1 VNDIMARIGEL
12 LSQHTNLTS
21 HDVQEILAEQHSN
34 RRPFGQIALQWGLCQ
49 PEDLWRA
56 WFDQLAEGSPKVDV
70 HKIGVDSRAVAIVPR
85 HLAQRYHVL
94 PMRLFENQILFAV
107 DHKPEAN
114 LAAELG
120 AALGRTVK
128 FVIAERRQIDDALRT
143 YYAAA

>member
-12 LSQHTNLTS
+12 LSQHTNLSS

-56 WFDQLAEGSPKVDV
+56 WFDQLSEFAPKVDV
-70 HKIGVDSRAVAIVPR
+70 NKIGIDSRAVAVVPR
-85 HLAQRYHVL
+85 HIANRFHAM
-94 PMRLFENQILFAV
+94 PMRLFENQILFAI
-107 DHKPEAN
+107 DHKPEPR

-120 AALGRTVK
+120 AAIGRTVK
-128 FVIAERRQIDDALRT
+128 FVIAERPQIDNALRT

>member
-1 VNDIMARIGEL
+1 MARIGEL

-21 HDVQEILAEQHSN
+21 HDVQEILAEQHAN

-56 WFDQLAEGSPKVDV
+56 WFDQLSEFSPKVDV
-70 HKIGVDSRAVAIVPR
+70 HKIGVDSRAVAEVPR
-85 HLAQRYHVL
+85 HLAQRYHVM

-107 DHKPEAN
+107 DRQPEPS